1 MFSLTNNCDS
11 TKTDQLQT
19 IRTIYHI
26 YYILHKFQSTN
37 THTLTISIVPKET
50 DSKMNPDTCSLPQ
63 YYLCNIESLIFDNF
77 NKPKRKQNKRKER
90 KNKRTKTNY

>member
-26 YYILHKFQSTN
+26 VYTTN
-37 THTLTISIVPKET
+37 THTHTQTNREKEKGRERERHTLAISIVPKET
-50 DSKMNPDTCSLPQ
+50 D
-63 YYLCNIESLIFDNF
+63 NF
-77 NKPKRKQNKRKER
+77 IDPPRH
-90 KNKRTKTNY
+90 TLAL

>member
-26 YYILHKFQSTN
+26 VYTTN
-37 THTLTISIVPKET
+37 THTHTQTYREKGRKRERERNTHSQYLLSPRRPTTLLIL
-50 DSKMNPDTCSLPQ
+50 PDTHTCS
-63 YYLCNIESLIFDNF
+63 
-77 NKPKRKQNKRKER
+77 
-90 KNKRTKTNY
+90 

>member
-26 YYILHKFQSTN
+26 VYTTN
-37 THTLTISIVPKET
+37 THTHRHTERKEERKRERERNTLAISIVPKET
-50 DSKMNPDTCSLPQ
+50 D
-63 YYLCNIESLIFDNF
+63 NF
-77 NKPKRKQNKRKER
+77 IDPPRHTHLLLNKILSM
-90 KNKRTKTNY
+90 